1 MSKII
6 DYPTMATVKDAAN
19 QFSVSTAFVR
29 KLCREGRIRY
39 TAISSRKWLVNL
51 DSLARFFEQGSPR
64 LNRPKS
70 PTASARLP
78 PTTKGG
84 AIMAYTYI
92 HIVENYFVKPS
103 RGGYV
108 LGTLQTKKGGRRSLM
123 NGITYGSLTEA
134 MEAAVRNVIHDCV
147 VSREVKNLQEI
158 LAKAQLLKE
167 EISANVQILNAHFPP
182 KILPKAA
189 ISPTELPVTPSGKEG

>member
-1 MSKII
+1 
-6 DYPTMATVKDAAN
+6 
-19 QFSVSTAFVR
+19 
-29 KLCREGRIRY
+29 
-39 TAISSRKWLVNL
+39 
-51 DSLARFFEQGSPR
+51 
-64 LNRPKS
+64 
-70 PTASARLP
+70 
-78 PTTKGG
+78 
-84 AIMAYTYI
+84 MAYTYI

-147 VSREVKNLQEI
+147 VSREVKNLQEV

-167 EISANVQILNAHFPP
+167 EISANVQMEAQRQRSGAHCG
-182 KILPKAA
+182 
-189 ISPTELPVTPSGKEG
+189 ISGSSKQ

>member
-1 MSKII
+1 
-6 DYPTMATVKDAAN
+6 
-19 QFSVSTAFVR
+19 
-29 KLCREGRIRY
+29 
-39 TAISSRKWLVNL
+39 
-51 DSLARFFEQGSPR
+51 
-64 LNRPKS
+64 
-70 PTASARLP
+70 
-78 PTTKGG
+78 
-84 AIMAYTYI
+84 MAYNYI

-167 EISANVQILNAHFPP
+167 EISATCKFSMP
-182 KILPKAA
+182 
-189 ISPTELPVTPSGKEG
+189 ISHRRVSPRL